1 MLARF
6 ANRIA
11 AIEELSE
18 LILAPEAPSAC
29 STAIWEKGAIASN
42 RPNDR
47 LQLAVYSHDLNEV
60 PLTEDGASEILRMLA
75 QVCL

>member
-42 RPNDR
+42 RPMTGFNW
-47 LQLAVYSHDLNEV
+47 
-60 PLTEDGASEILRMLA
+60 PCTPTT
-75 QVCL
+75 